1 MLLSGA
7 VQSQPINHQVH
18 VNYQASTFYYTNY
31 THCYS
36 LHPPIDSL
44 IEILPQ
50 KKINH
55 VNGLKSWRGQGVQ
68 KFPFLCSTTP
78 PTGKTLGCGKKLEHL
93 EETNAVSEKM
103 CKSRKWHLRSA
114 LKTSLWASEPAF
126 LPAAPQCWPLQT
138 SSLLRTKKLNKNT
151 CEG

>member
-1 MLLSGA
+1 MLLSGT

-44 IEILPQ
+44 IEILAQ

-55 VNGLKSWRGQGVQ
+55 VNGKKVGVDRVCRR
-68 KFPFLCSTTP
+68 FLSC
-78 PTGKTLGCGKKLEHL
+78 
-93 EETNAVSEKM
+93 
-103 CKSRKWHLRSA
+103 A
-114 LKTSLWASEPAF
+114 LQLHRPAKH
-126 LPAAPQCWPLQT
+126 WDVG
-138 SSLLRTKKLNKNT
+138 RN
-151 CEG
+151 